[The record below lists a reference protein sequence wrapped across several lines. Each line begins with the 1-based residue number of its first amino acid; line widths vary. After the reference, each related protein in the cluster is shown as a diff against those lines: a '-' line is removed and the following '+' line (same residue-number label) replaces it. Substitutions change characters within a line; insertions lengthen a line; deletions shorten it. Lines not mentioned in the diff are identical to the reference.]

1 MWFIFALATSICA
14 ACYYLC
20 NQNCKLKPDIFIVYR
35 GFIVALLVLPI
46 TLFIAPSFAWP
57 FFLIA
62 ILQGF
67 AVSYLDYNIYKL
79 FQKYGAEA
87 VSSIQPLSVLLTFV
101 LWLII
106 RPDLLF
112 LYMEN
117 IKRFIIIVLC
127 ISAIVYAVMKYRRQS
142 FVFACLCQMVP
153 LLLICSFID
162 ITNKLIME
170 YTNNHFLQAS
180 LYRVLIVS
188 SVVGFVNLGLVTR
201 QGTKIKTLLKKENIL
216 ASWFVVLLPFS
227 MVLINFSAYF
237 AENPAYSSVIVYLS
251 VVWILLF
258 NKIRQFFGR
267 PQKYKTIEKKWI
279 ILLLAATMILVIV
292 TSG

>member
-14 ACYYLC
+14 ACYYIC
-20 NQNCKLKPDIFIVYR
+20 NQNCKLSPGIFIVYR
-35 GFIVALLVLPI
+35 GFIAALAVLPFAV
-46 TLFIAPSFAWP
+46 FIVPNFAWP

-62 ILQGF
+62 TLQGV

-79 FQKYGAEA
+79 FRKYGAEA
-87 VSSIQPLSVLLTFV
+87 VSSIQPLSVLVTFV

-106 RPDLLF
+106 RPSLLF

-117 IKRFIIIVLC
+117 LWRFAIIVLC
-127 ISAIVYAVMKYRRQS
+127 ISSIVYAVMKYRRQP
-142 FVFACLCQMVP
+142 FVFACLRQMLP

-170 YTNNHFLQAS
+170 YTNNHLWQAS

-188 SVVGFVNLGLVTR
+188 SVVGFINLGFSLK
-201 QGTKIKTLLKKENIL
+201 QGVKLKTLLKKENII
-216 ASWFVVLLPFS
+216 AAWFVLLQPFS
-227 MVLINFSAYF
+227 MMLINFSAHF
-237 AENPAYSSVIVYLS
+237 AENPAYSSVVVYLS

-258 NKIRQFFGR
+258 NKICQFFGR
-267 PQKYKTIEKKWI
+267 PQNYKQIEKKWI
-279 ILLLAATMILVIV
+279 ILLLAATMILIIV
-292 TSG
+292 TAK